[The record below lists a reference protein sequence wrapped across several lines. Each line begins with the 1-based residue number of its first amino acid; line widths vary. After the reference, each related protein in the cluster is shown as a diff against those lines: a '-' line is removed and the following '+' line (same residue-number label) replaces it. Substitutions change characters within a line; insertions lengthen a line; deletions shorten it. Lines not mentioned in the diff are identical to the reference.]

1 MQTQTFIK
9 FQRSVSRRF
18 SQSKALSFAEVS
30 FKNRVKK
37 EILPFNWYIA
47 FTLQVK
53 STLKMYL
60 KITLLALFC
69 TINSGIL
76 YGQSERFFIT
86 ETYPENYELGVE
98 LETTIQFTFSEPVD
112 TDQEYAD
119 DLPLGILYAGPE
131 DSISLDNFRFNEDRT
146 VFMVDAVQTPD
157 TEFTW
162 VITIA
167 KSESGKFLN
176 PATLNYSTSHEG
188 GSVVVQGLVSI
199 SFPTKGIGNSEDEIY
214 VPGAFALSTKKP
226 NSGFQTNTPEELV
239 YASTILQWDGDAE
252 IKNVKPGV
260 YWPVAFV
267 EYKVEGNFSY
277 ADFDGFGFY
286 SLDYDQEPDSIVV
299 EADTDTINIGFIE
312 MEMGTSVEPDES
324 DQPLSFTLYQNYP
337 NPFNP
342 STTVPFELNSPERV
356 HIYVYNLFG
365 QRISEYDLGFKT
377 AGTHHADIN
386 LDSHASGIYYV
397 NVIAGGQTRI
407 IPVTMV
413 K

>member
-1 MQTQTFIK
+1 MH
-9 FQRSVSRRF
+9 
-18 SQSKALSFAEVS
+18 
-30 FKNRVKK
+30 FKIVL
-37 EILPFNWYIA
+37 I
-47 FTLQVK
+47 
-53 STLKMYL
+53 
-60 KITLLALFC
+60 ALFC
-69 TINSGIL
+69 TITSGAL
-76 YGQSERFFIT
+76 HGQSERFYIS

-119 DLPLGILYAGPE
+119 DLPLGILYTGPE
-131 DSISLDNFRFNEDRT
+131 DSIALDNFRFNEDRT
-146 VFMVDAVQTPD
+146 VFMVDAVHTPD

-188 GSVVVQGLVSI
+188 GSAVVQGSVSI
-199 SFPTKGIGNSEDEIY
+199 AVPTKGIANSENENY
-214 VPGAFALSTKKP
+214 LPGAFALSTKKP

-260 YWPVAFV
+260 YWPLAFV
-267 EYKVEGNFSY
+267 EWTVDGNFSY
-277 ADFDGFGFY
+277 EDYDGFGFY
-286 SLDYDQEPDSIVV
+286 NLDYGQDPDSIVV
-299 EADTDTINIGFIE
+299 EADTDTINIGWLV

-324 DQPLSFTLYQNYP
+324 DQPLSFSLYQNYP

-342 STTVPFELNSPERV
+342 STTVPFELKNPERV
-356 HIYVYNLFG
+356 QIHVYNLFG
-365 QRISEYDLGFKT
+365 QRISEYDLGLKST
-377 AGTHHADIN
+377 GTHYADISLEN
-386 LDSHASGIYYV
+386 HASGIYYV
-397 NVIAGGQTRI
+397 NVIAGGQSRI